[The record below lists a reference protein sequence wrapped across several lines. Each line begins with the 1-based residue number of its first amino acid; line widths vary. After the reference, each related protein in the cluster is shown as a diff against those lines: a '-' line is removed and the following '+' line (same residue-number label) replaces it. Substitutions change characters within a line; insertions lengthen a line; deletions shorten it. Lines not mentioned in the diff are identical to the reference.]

1 MPNPLKIEAF
11 CHPRFART
19 GNYLKSRRNVEFL
32 MLTIDS
38 TNDRAIHCSMSK
50 GEETKQTIVDQALE
64 LVSTVGL
71 DKLTIGALAN
81 ATGMSK
87 SGLFAHFKS
96 KEQLQLR
103 VLEEARE
110 RFVDVVVRPALKEPR
125 GEARLRAIFERT
137 MNEWEEALPGGCV
150 FHAVAAELDD
160 QPGPARDYLVEIQ
173 RAQRE
178 MLARATRMAI
188 DTGELRADLD
198 VDQFVFELVSITGA
212 FHHFGRLLG
221 DPNATRYARR
231 AFESL
236 LARAH

>member
-1 MPNPLKIEAF
+1 M
-11 CHPRFART
+11 
-19 GNYLKSRRNVEFL
+19 G
-32 MLTIDS
+32 
-38 TNDRAIHCSMSK
+38 K
-50 GEETKQTIVDQALE
+50 GEETKRAIVDQALE

-87 SGLFAHFKS
+87 SGLFAHFNS
-96 KEQLQLR
+96 KEQLQLQ
-103 VLEEARE
+103 VLEEARQ
-110 RFVDVVVRPALKEPR
+110 RFVDVVVRPALKQPR

-137 MNEWEEALPGGCV
+137 LKQWEEALPGGCI

-173 RAQRE
+173 KEQRA
-178 MLARATRMAI
+178 MLERATRMAI
-188 DTGELRADLD
+188 ETGELRDDLD
-198 VDQFVFELVSITGA
+198 IDQFVFELVSISGA
-212 FHHFGRLLG
+212 YHHFGRLLG
-221 DPNATRYARR
+221 DPEAQKYARR

>member
-1 MPNPLKIEAF
+1 M
-11 CHPRFART
+11 
-19 GNYLKSRRNVEFL
+19 G
-32 MLTIDS
+32 
-38 TNDRAIHCSMSK
+38 K
-50 GEETKQTIVDQALE
+50 GEDTKQAIVDQAVD

-71 DKLTIGALAN
+71 DQLTIGTLAD

-103 VLEEARE
+103 VLEEARQ
-110 RFVDVVVRPALKEPR
+110 RYVDVVARPAFKQPR

-137 MNEWEEALPGGCV
+137 MKEWEDSLPGGCI

-160 QPGPARDYLVEIQ
+160 QPGPARDYLVSIQ
-173 RAQRE
+173 QEQRQ
-178 MLARATRMAI
+178 MLERATRMAI
-188 DTGELRADLD
+188 ETGEFRRDLD
-198 VDQFVFELVSITGA
+198 VDLFVFEASSIMGGY
-212 FHHFGRLLG
+212 HHFGRLLG
-221 DPNATRYARR
+221 DPNAKKVVRR